1 MSRAVQ
7 LPAWSR
13 RGVRSVVSVAATAVT
28 LLLPDS
34 DPLAFAKLDPVGN
47 AETGADEASVADAES
62 EYVGECV
69 PDSGAGATATLTSA
83 SRKPTRST
91 PMVR

>member
-34 DPLAFAKLDPVGN
+34 NPLAFAKLDPIGN
-47 AETGADEASVADAES
+47 AETGADEANVADAEC

-69 PDSGAGATATLTSA
+69 PDSGAGTATLTSA
-83 SRKPTRST
+83 SRKPTRSI